1 MSENNESPKPYRV
14 VQAFADELES
24 KLNELAAE
32 GYQAKDILGPDSA
45 GILLVVAFHAAM
57 LGQLAASMMAASLGL
72 PAAGG
77 PHPPGSR

>member
-14 VQAFADELES
+14 IQAFADDLES

-32 GYQAKDILGPDSA
+32 GYQAKDILPDGTGS
-45 GILLVVAFHAAM
+45 LLVVAFHAAM